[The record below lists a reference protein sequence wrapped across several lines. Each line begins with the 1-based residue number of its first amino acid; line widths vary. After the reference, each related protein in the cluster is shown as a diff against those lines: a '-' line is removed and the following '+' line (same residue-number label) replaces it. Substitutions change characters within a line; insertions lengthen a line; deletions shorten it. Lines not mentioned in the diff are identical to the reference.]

1 MRIFKYSLSL
11 GHRLDWDKARIFV
24 VHDGKRSLR

>member
-11 GHRLDWDKARIFV
+11 GNRSDCDQARIFV
-24 VHDGKRSLR
+24 VHDSKRSLR